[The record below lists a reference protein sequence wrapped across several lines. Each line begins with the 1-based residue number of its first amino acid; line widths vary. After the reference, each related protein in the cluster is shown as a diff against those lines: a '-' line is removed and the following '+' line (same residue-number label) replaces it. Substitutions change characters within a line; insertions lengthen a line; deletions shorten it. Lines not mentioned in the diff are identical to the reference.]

1 MSNVNVSKKQHSKNL
16 IINILAFGVQFII
29 SFYISPQIVGQIGAS
44 AYGFI
49 GLANDFV
56 SYGAIIATV
65 FNSVA
70 ARFIAEAFFKKDYDT
85 ANYFFNSLI
94 VVNIIIS
101 TVLSIISIVFVYNID
116 MILNVPKDL
125 LSDVK
130 LTFLLIFLS
139 YIVSLLTLVFTT
151 STFIT
156 NRTDIQG
163 IRNILQYIIRFILII
178 IFLNFFAIRIY
189 WVALAILLS
198 NSAVAIL
205 NIRLT
210 KKLTPELV
218 VDLKRYKKEYVII
231 LAKAGCWMSL
241 TSIST
246 ILLRGLDLTIANLFI
261 GDYEMGLLSIA
272 RTIPNNI
279 TSVINTIA
287 PLFTPMFLL
296 WFTKGEV
303 PRLVKSVKESINNMA
318 LILFVPI
325 TGIIVYSSDFYSLWQ
340 KSLNSDE
347 IATITMLSSLTVIQA
362 YFNATT
368 STMAQISV
376 VVNKLKIPVIVTL
389 LCGVVS
395 LVVEILMIKVFNMG
409 LLSIVVSTTVVI
421 IIRYIFFNSIYVARC
436 LNISPKEFL
445 TTILRTWILIPVLL
459 IVMISIKEA
468 IPISSWGVFLI
479 DAIMSA
485 VAGYILVILVLKK
498 DIFKKIREQ
507 WR

>member
-56 SYGAIIATV
+56 SYVAIIATV

-94 VVNIIIS
+94 VVNITIS

-151 STFIT
+151 STFVT

-198 NSAVAIL
+198 NAAVAIL

-279 TSVINTIA
+279 TSIINTIA
-287 PLFTPMFLL
+287 PLFTPMFLV
-296 WFTKGEV
+296 WFTKGEINH
-303 PRLVKSVKESINNMA
+303 LVQSVKESINNMA

-340 KSLNSDE
+340 KSLNSNE
-347 IATITMLSSLTVIQA
+347 IATITILSSLTVIQA

-389 LCGVVS
+389 LCGVIS

-421 IIRYIFFNSIYVARC
+421 IIRYIFFNSIYAAKC
-436 LNISPKEFL
+436 LSVSPKEFL
-445 TTILRTWILIPVLL
+445 VTTLRTWILIPVLL
-459 IVMISIKEA
+459 IVMIFIKET
-468 IPISSWGVFLI
+468 IPISSWGVLFI
-479 DAIMSA
+479 DAIISA
-485 VAGYILVILVLKK
+485 VVGYILVILALKK
-498 DIFKKIREQ
+498 DIFLK
-507 WR
+507 